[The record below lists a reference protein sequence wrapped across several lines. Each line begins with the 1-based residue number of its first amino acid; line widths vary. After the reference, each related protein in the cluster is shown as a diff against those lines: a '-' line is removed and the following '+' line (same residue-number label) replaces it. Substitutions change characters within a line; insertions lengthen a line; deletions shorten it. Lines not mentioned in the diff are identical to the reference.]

1 MTEHS
6 GPQWIAWAREIQALC
21 QTGLAFTKGAYDTE
35 RYTRLMEIA
44 AEIVAAHSG
53 LPAASVRES
62 FLRQPG
68 YATPKID
75 VRGAI
80 VRGREI
86 LLVQEKVDSR
96 WCLPGGWAD
105 VGDLPSAMVAR
116 EVEEES
122 GLIVKASKVVGV
134 YDANR
139 LGEPIEFFH
148 AFKIVFLCQT
158 VGGIPRPGDETLD
171 ARFFSLDSLPE
182 LSSPRTDRRHLI
194 EVFAHIDDPT
204 RPTTFD

>member
-1 MTEHS
+1 MTGRPS
-6 GPQWIAWAREIQALC
+6 PQWLAWAREIQALC
-21 QTGLAFTKGAYDTE
+21 QTGLAFTKGPYDLQ
-35 RYTRLMEIA
+35 RYKRLMEIA
-44 AEIVAAHSG
+44 AEIVAAHTNLAPDS
-53 LPAASVRES
+53 LCES

-75 VRGAI
+75 VRGA
-80 VRGREI
+80 VVHGREI
-86 LLVQEKVDSR
+86 LLVQEKVDGR

-122 GLIVKASKVVGV
+122 GLVVKAAKVIGV

-148 AFKIVFLCQT
+148 AFKIVFLCEA
-158 VGGIPRPGDETLD
+158 VGGTPRPGDETLD
-171 ARFFSLDSLPE
+171 ARFFARDSLPE

-194 EVFAHIDDPT
+194 EVFAHVDDPS
-204 RPTTFD
+204 RLAVFD